1 MKIQKFILSAVLMT
15 QPLVVLAVEAASEAR
30 LDEVAAK
37 GRMVMP
43 FNLEQTMHVFS
54 KTKQGGVQ
62 QVIAKD
68 PSNKAQ
74 ISLIKEHLG
83 KIYTDFNA
91 QNYSDP
97 EKIHGADMPGLIALQ
112 NAKPEELSLQYQD
125 LSNGAEI
132 TYTAKKTELITA
144 IHQWFDAQLS
154 DHARHSTMHRTHHMR
169 HMQQEK

>member
-1 MKIQKFILSAVLMT
+1 MTKQTFILSTLLIIQV
-15 QPLVVLAVEAASEAR
+15 PIISAVETASEAR

-43 FNLEQTMHVFS
+43 FNLEQTTHVFS

-62 QVIAKD
+62 QVIVKD

-74 ISLIKEHLG
+74 LSLIKAHLL
-83 KIYTDFNA
+83 KIYADFKA
-91 QNYSDP
+91 QDYSDP
-97 EKIHGADMPGLIALQ
+97 EKIHGADMPGLRALK
-112 NAKPEELSLQYQD
+112 NAKPETLSLQYRD

-132 TYTAKKTELITA
+132 TYTAKKPELITA

-154 DHARHSTMHRTHHMR
+154 DHARHSSMHRTHHMM
-169 HMQQEK
+169 HKKQEN